1 MSPGVDGRR
10 GGRGPNPV
18 RRFPPS
24 PAQAGCAASNV
35 RAGDRA
41 ITWSCS
47 RAVLVAEL
55 DERRPVQVLIRS
67 EPQARPRIRL
77 GLAIQSCTRVVKGR
91 RKPAPWWRHRGTGAR
106 LPVIPCLSAMRGAS
120 QAWSRGSAQAGAEEA
135 ALVERRRPGS
145 SETVIF
151 DETAVEVESG
161 GVSRVR
167 RKVGSGSMAA
177 TEDVR
182 GQATISVCGRKRR
195 HRETQRG
202 GAAIEAP
209 PGPRR
214 GLAWASVRAS
224 ALNARSGVSLLSRS
238 WSVAVKRGFTRGAAG
253 GHWPRVAQH
262 HARVAR
268 LRRVRSG
275 VGQSRGCSF
284 VSRLQKLV
292 RRIFPVGAACEATR
306 GR

>member
-55 DERRPVQVLIRS
+55 DERRPVQVFIRS

-151 DETAVEVESG
+151 DETAVEVEPG

-167 RKVGSGSMAA
+167 RK
-177 TEDVR
+177 
-182 GQATISVCGRKRR
+182 
-195 HRETQRG
+195 
-202 GAAIEAP
+202 
-209 PGPRR
+209 PGPVRWLR
-214 GLAWASVRAS
+214 QRTSEARQRSRCAVENAVIGRPSAEELRSKLHQARAGASPGPASGL
-224 ALNARSGVSLLSRS
+224 
-238 WSVAVKRGFTRGAAG
+238 
-253 GHWPRVAQH
+253 
-262 HARVAR
+262 R
-268 LRRVRSG
+268 L
-275 VGQSRGCSF
+275 
-284 VSRLQKLV
+284 
-292 RRIFPVGAACEATR
+292 
-306 GR
+306 